1 LSRKIALSVLTQY
14 LWLWLPAGAVA
25 ALLTYAAAGVSPLI
39 AAGALAGSLLSLV
52 GPLWFEGHNRAV
64 ASPKELE
71 DAGLTVLAAVGH
83 FEQSPRSAYPSED
96 GLEASVAY
104 RVLTDRLKD
113 ALEGQRI
120 VVVTSPSP
128 EEGKSTTAANIAM
141 NLAKGG
147 DTVVLVD
154 ADLRWS
160 SLRSSSTSAASL
172 GLSGLLLNYLHSP
185 QMAVVRTEE
194 PNLYLLPAGDLP
206 SQPDALLSSPRLRDI
221 VVSLREMADYVVIDA
236 PPVLEAADAALLAA
250 AAGAVMLVVRQDRT
264 RLKALDEAITAL
276 YRAGLRPIGAVLNHA
291 SHSTTAASAGA
302 TAGDVEVLDLPMAAE
317 PEPVQVDPVDNA
329 ESDEPEQAE
338 TAAAPYLR
346 LVQSHERPLLV
357 FDRAALQAHYRSS
370 LDRAEAD
377 TGSLEGTIDNLL
389 VDLETT
395 LELIRSMRH
404 KYTAEE
410 GCNAKRDHALV

>member
-1 LSRKIALSVLTQY
+1 MNVAK
-14 LWLWLPAGAVA
+14 AGD
-25 ALLTYAAAGVSPLI
+25 S
-39 AAGALAGSLLSLV
+39 
-52 GPLWFEGHNRAV
+52 
-64 ASPKELE
+64 
-71 DAGLTVLAAVGH
+71 
-83 FEQSPRSAYPSED
+83 
-96 GLEASVAY
+96 
-104 RVLTDRLKD
+104 
-113 ALEGQRI
+113 
-120 VVVTSPSP
+120 
-128 EEGKSTTAANIAM
+128 
-141 NLAKGG
+141 
-147 DTVVLVD
+147 VVLVD

-221 VVSLREMADYVVIDA
+221 VVSLREMVDYVVIDA

-276 YRAGLRPIGAVLNHA
+276 YRAGVSPIGAVLNHA
-291 SHSTTAASAGA
+291 LHSTAAASAGA
-302 TAGDVEVLDLPMAAE
+302 IARDAEALGVPTAAD

-395 LELIRSMRH
+395 LELIRSMRN

-410 GCNAKRDHALV
+410 GCNAERDHALV